1 MSPSSRIPSWNIPHR
16 QKSIGVFDSGI
27 GGLTVVHALMKHLPH
42 ENITYFGDTA
52 RVPYGSKS
60 AEVVREYAFEDTR
73 FLMQQGVK
81 IIVVAC
87 NTVSAVAID
96 DLKSHF
102 DIPIVGMIQ
111 PGAAAACAASRNK
124 RIGVIGTYAT
134 IGSASYPRALTR
146 CNNSIASYSAPCPLF
161 VPLAEEGW
169 GEHPVAA
176 SVAEEYLAP
185 LRREHIDTLILGC
198 THYPILRNVIQKAM
212 GQEVMLIDSG
222 EAAAIEVERLLGE
235 NDLLNTS
242 TQQPNY
248 AFFVS
253 DVPQKFK
260 QLGEIFLN
268 KSDLRVTKVHLA

>member
-1 MSPSSRIPSWNIPHR
+1 MSPSSRLPSWKIPQQH
-16 QKSIGVFDSGI
+16 KSIGVFDSGI
-27 GGLTVVHALMKHLPH
+27 GGLTVVHALMNHLPK

-81 IIVVAC
+81 LIVVAC

-96 DLKSHF
+96 DLKAHF

-111 PGAAAACAASRNK
+111 PGANAACAASKNG

-134 IGSASYPRALTR
+134 IGSESYPRALTR
-146 CNNSIASYSAPCPLF
+146 CNKDFITFSAPCPLF

-169 GEHPVAA
+169 GSHPVAA
-176 SVAEEYLAP
+176 AVAQEYLSP
-185 LRREHIDTLILGC
+185 LRKEHIDTLILGC
-198 THYPILRNVIQKAM
+198 THYPILRNVIQQAV
-212 GQEVMLIDSG
+212 GEEVSLIDSG
-222 EAAAIEVERLLGE
+222 EAAAIEVEKLLRE
-235 NDLLNTS
+235 SELLNTS
-242 TQQPNY
+242 TVQPNY
-248 AFFVS
+248 SFFVS

-260 QLGEIFLN
+260 QLGEIFLD
-268 KSDLRVTKVHLA
+268 KADLRVTKVHLA